1 MKYLIAS
8 NKNWHKELS
17 KSLQIKTAYQFDII
31 YDETELTLDRLESIS
46 PQIIFFTHWS
56 NKIPKEIFTKYECI
70 IFHMTDLPFGRGGN
84 PLQNLIIRGHKDT
97 KLSALKCS
105 EEYDAGPIYL
115 KEKLSL
121 AGTAEEILFRASKL
135 MESMIIKIILEKP
148 HPKIQKGEPTIFKR
162 LTHKEG
168 NLLKS
173 KSLDEVF
180 DRIRMLDADNYPPA
194 FIDIEGIK
202 LEFSKASYKNNSII
216 AEVNI
221 SKINE

>member
-31 YDETELTLDRLESIS
+31 NDETELTLERLESIS

-56 NKIPKEIFTKYECI
+56 NTIPKEIFTKYECI
-70 IFHMTDLPFGRGGN
+70 IFHMTDLPFGRGGS

-135 MESMIIKIILEKP
+135 MESMIIKILLEKP
-148 HPKIQKGEPTIFKR
+148 HPIMQKGEPTIFKR

-168 NLLKS
+168 NLLQS

-221 SKINE
+221 SKFEE

>member
-1 MKYLIAS
+1 VKYLIAS

-31 YDETELTLDRLESIS
+31 NDETELTLERLESIS

-56 NKIPKEIFTKYECI
+56 NTIPKEIFTKYECI
-70 IFHMTDLPFGRGGN
+70 IFHMTDLPFGRGGS

-135 MESMIIKIILEKP
+135 MESMIIKILLEKP
-148 HPKIQKGEPTIFKR
+148 HPIMQKGEPTIFKR

-168 NLLKS
+168 NLLQS

-221 SKINE
+221 SKFEE